1 MRLSLAFFVA
11 AAALSAAE
19 PEPQILAPVA
29 TPQVAPEVKDTVVTS
44 KFTPTASAPAF
55 GTPSW
60 FRHTFKTPTQPKI
73 ELRNPTRLSDFVVD
87 GKLELSLRS
96 YTDLVL
102 ANNTDVSIER
112 LSVELDRNAIMRAY
126 WIFDPTFLGTFTTTR
141 TQVPLTQRIDRDPNT
156 GTAILNQ
163 SDFVVSSL
171 SQPARFTFD
180 QMLPTGTRY
189 TVGFSASKSST
200 NSRNQLFNPLIN
212 SGLNINLQQPLLRNR
227 GMYLTKLPVTI
238 ARSRLRVGEYN
249 IEGNL
254 LRLVADAEN
263 AYWEVI
269 LRREDL
275 SVQEKALSLAEQSL
289 KRAQRELELGA
300 ISALEIYQPEAQ
312 YANYRIL
319 VTQARFRLQQAETT
333 LKRFIGADLDPQ
345 YRDLPVSLTEAIEP
359 PVETKLDREAL
370 VERAFRQ
377 RPDLKARKQLLDVDD
392 LSVQNA
398 ANALKP
404 DFALTGQ
411 YSSTGQGILWTQNNL
426 GYAPGGF
433 GDALGQLF
441 GFGFPT
447 YGFGL
452 RLSLPLR
459 DRRASADY
467 ADAVVN
473 KRLDLLRL
481 RSAEQLARQDV
492 LNAISSVESSR
503 ASVELA
509 KIALDFAQKRV
520 DADQKRYD
528 LGTITLFFLLQS
540 QTDLARAES
549 DLVNQAVL
557 YRRNLL
563 NLQRITGELLTER
576 NISIQ

>member
-1 MRLSLAFFVA
+1 MRSSLLFLVA
-11 AAALSAAE
+11 AALLCAAE
-19 PEPQILAPVA
+19 PEPQILSPVP
-29 TPQVAPEVKDTVVTS
+29 TPQVTPQVKDTQVTS

-60 FRHTFKTPTQPKI
+60 FRHTFRTPTQPKI
-73 ELRNPTRLSDFVVD
+73 ELRNPTRLTDFVVD

-112 LSVELDRNAIMRAY
+112 LSIELDRNAIMRAY
-126 WIFDPTFLGTFTTTR
+126 YIFDPNFLGTFTTTR
-141 TQVPLTQRIDRDPNT
+141 TQVPLTQRIDRDPST
-156 GTAILNQ
+156 GGVILNQ

-171 SQPARFTFD
+171 SQPARFTYD
-180 QMLPTGTRY
+180 QLLPTGTRY

-212 SGLNINLQQPLLRNR
+212 SGLNVNLQQPLLRNR

-254 LRLVADAEN
+254 LRLVTDAEN
-263 AYWEVI
+263 AYWDVI

-319 VTQARFRLQQAETT
+319 VTQARFRLQQAENT
-333 LKRFIGADLDPQ
+333 LRRFIGADLDPQ
-345 YRDLPVSLTEAIEP
+345 YRAMPLSLTEAIAP
-359 PVETKLDREAL
+359 PVETKLEPEPL
-370 VERAFRQ
+370 VERAIRQ
-377 RPDLKARKQLLDVDD
+377 RPDLKARHQLLDVDD
-392 LSVQNA
+392 LNVQNA
-398 ANALKP
+398 ANSLKP

-411 YSSTGQGILWTQNNL
+411 YSSTGQGIFWTDN

-433 GDALGQLF
+433 GNAVGQLF

-467 ADAVVN
+467 ADAVVS
-473 KRLDLLRL
+473 KRLDMLRL
-481 RSAEQLARQDV
+481 RSAEQTARQEV

-540 QTDLARAES
+540 QTDLAQAES
-549 DLVNQAVL
+549 NLVNQAVL

-563 NLQRITGELLTER
+563 NLQRITGDLLTER
-576 NISIQ
+576 NITIP